1 LVRDGAAEIEGMT
14 RARNLRLLRIA
25 ASVVCLSICAAMVAM
40 WVRSYY
46 SPPVRLELP
55 IINRPPYVVGL
66 GIVSWKGV
74 AMLSYAPPRLRLDI
88 HYLLLVLLF
97 GTLAGL
103 PWVQWSRRFSLRA
116 FLVVTGFV
124 AVVLGLVVAMR

>member
-25 ASVVCLSICAAMVAM
+25 VSVVCGILCLLLIAL

-46 SPPVRLELP
+46 QP
-55 IINRPPYVVGL
+55 IQLHLLIVDHPPYLAGVGIEL
-66 GIVSWKGV
+66 WKGM
-74 AMLSYAPPRLRLDI
+74 ATLLYAAPPLALKI
-88 HYLLLVLLF
+88 HCLLLVLLF